1 MAEAR
6 DIERVKLLTGETN
19 ENLIEAYLEEA
30 ADFVKSYT
38 NRSVI
43 ITPLEKAVRDL
54 AVIALNRMGT
64 EGETSRSEGGENY
77 SFETAPK
84 QVYDIM
90 NRYRLART
98 GGITFENA
106 KKKDSEGSTSE
117 EYGAASSISGESW
130 PASGK
135 VQAQQ
140 YGQRLNYIRNVRI
153 NGKYVSHPDDKG
165 NVHFILE
172 DGTDIQEL
180 DGIHLYTVKDQ
191 KPDYKIIAIKPYRFL
206 TLEVERI

>member
-64 EGETSRSEGGENY
+64 EGETSRSEGGESY

-98 GGITFENA
+98 GGITLENA
-106 KKKDSEGSTSE
+106 KK
-117 EYGAASSISGESW
+117 
-130 PASGK
+130 
-135 VQAQQ
+135 
-140 YGQRLNYIRNVRI
+140 
-153 NGKYVSHPDDKG
+153 
-165 NVHFILE
+165 
-172 DGTDIQEL
+172 QE
-180 DGIHLYTVKDQ
+180 
-191 KPDYKIIAIKPYRFL
+191 
-206 TLEVERI
+206 

>member
-64 EGETSRSEGGENY
+64 EGEISRSEGGESY

-90 NRYRLART
+90 NRYRLGRT

-106 KKKDSEGSTSE
+106 KKQD
-117 EYGAASSISGESW
+117 
-130 PASGK
+130 
-135 VQAQQ
+135 
-140 YGQRLNYIRNVRI
+140 
-153 NGKYVSHPDDKG
+153 
-165 NVHFILE
+165 
-172 DGTDIQEL
+172 
-180 DGIHLYTVKDQ
+180 
-191 KPDYKIIAIKPYRFL
+191 
-206 TLEVERI
+206 